1 MKKKPRHNEI
11 RLRNFKV
18 VAPKSTKTI
27 RVACQWDE
35 QIGEWMMTHDAINKA
50 EATKLKLLVT
60 EAIKGRTDIRNA
72 NDFTRAVTQYVLDLN
87 RR

>member
-1 MKKKPRHNEI
+1 MKKKPQHNEI

-27 RVACQWDE
+27 RVPCQWDE

-50 EATKLKLLVT
+50 EGTKLKLLVA
-60 EAIKGRTDIRNA
+60 EAIKGRTDIHNA
-72 NDFTRAVTQYVLDLN
+72 NDFIRVVMQYVRDLN